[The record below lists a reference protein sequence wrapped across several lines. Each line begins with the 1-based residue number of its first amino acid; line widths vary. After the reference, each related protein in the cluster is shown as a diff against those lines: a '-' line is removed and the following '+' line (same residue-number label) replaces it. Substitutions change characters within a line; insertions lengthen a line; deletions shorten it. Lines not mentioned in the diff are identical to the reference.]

1 MEFLEAH
8 RAESLANL
16 VAPRRA
22 YRPDERLFRRMG
34 TLRRVPESLDD
45 LSALIADLECD
56 GKGVPILMRQY
67 LKTGGRLLCF
77 NVDRHF
83 SNALDALI
91 MVDLRTAPVPL
102 LDRYMGKTRAAEFR
116 AWHAARA

>member
-1 MEFLEAH
+1 VNFLETH
-8 RAESLANL
+8 RAEGLANM
-16 VAPRRA
+16 VAPRCA
-22 YRPDERLFRRMG
+22 YRPDERIFRRIG
-34 TLRRVPESLDD
+34 TLRRVPGDIDD
-45 LSALIADLECD
+45 LSTLIADFERD
-56 GKGVPILMRQY
+56 GKGVPILIRQY
-67 LKTGGRLLCF
+67 LRTGGRLLGF

-116 AWHAARA
+116 DWHAARA